1 MVLAIV
7 QHVRGTPRAGQEVI
21 EPCKA
26 NDQGD
31 REAGTKTTGLVGRL
45 QLPACLYVA
54 SEVLDTRRAEQG
66 P

>member
-7 QHVRGTPRAGQEVI
+7 QHVSSTPRAGQEAI

-26 NDQGD
+26 NDHGD
-31 REAGTKTTGLVGRL
+31 REAGTKATGLVGRL
-45 QLPACLYVA
+45 QLPACLYVT
-54 SEVLDTRRAEQG
+54 SEVLDTRRAEQD